1 MSLLARCFALC
12 LVFVIAACSDDA
24 PQRKAMVATANT
36 HASDAAAAILA
47 RGGSAT
53 DAAITAQL
61 VLTLTEPQ
69 SSGIGGGLFML
80 HYAVNEPPSPPLTG
94 AKKHRLTPTRHCF

>member
-1 MSLLARCFALC
+1 MTLLARCLALC
-12 LVFVIAACSDDA
+12 LLLLLAACSDDA
-24 PQRKAMVATANT
+24 PGRKAMVATANT
-36 HASDAAAAILA
+36 HASDAAAAVLA
-47 RGGSAT
+47 KGGSAT

-80 HYAVNEPPSPPLTG
+80 RYSGGDGSIT
-94 AKKHRLTPTRHCF
+94 CFDGRVKDTFL